1 MVLGSHSHL
10 CQKPWESLTRWW
22 EPHLPTDPN
31 GVRLPI
37 LSQLWVSVLLLQQQQ
52 RAYWLCFSS
61 VGFRV
66 SSSLLSLF
74 VRAGRLSSELW
85 SLIGSK
91 CYLPIVGVPNSEPG
105 NAQRLTEMT
114 NKVPWKTLRGGFLP
128 SEVTIARWGRGW
140 EEHFQ
145 TGPVRC
151 KVALFWEAFWEH
163 EHRT

>member
-31 GVRLPI
+31 GVKLPI

-91 CYLPIVGVPNSEPG
+91 CYLPIVGGSQFR
-105 NAQRLTEMT
+105 ARKCTEVNRDDQEGPLEDT
-114 NKVPWKTLRGGFLP
+114 QGWFPPFRSHDCQVRSGLRRALP
-128 SEVTIARWGRGW
+128 DRACEM
-140 EEHFQ
+140 
-145 TGPVRC
+145 
-151 KVALFWEAFWEH
+151 
-163 EHRT
+163 